1 MNRAA
6 RWILSSGRRVT
17 EHAFIKSRAVT
28 LAFEFSGWRPAAT
41 DAAGWSLMG
50 RLIATPDLPPLE
62 ARNRSLRLDPWC
74 AGSLRV
80 GLFGSMARSVY
91 GAGK

>member
-1 MNRAA
+1 
-6 RWILSSGRRVT
+6 
-17 EHAFIKSRAVT
+17 
-28 LAFEFSGWRPAAT
+28 
-41 DAAGWSLMG
+41 LMG
-50 RLIATPDLPPLE
+50 RLIATPDLPGTAPPLE